1 MDEIMKKLSKFRREN
16 KLSQEKLSEKLG
28 VTRET
33 LSNWETGKVIPSS
46 KNLEAIYKLLGITLD
61 ELPNEEENEEEN
73 ANNTTKDNKSEML
86 SDELK
91 TNLKE
96 DIKEDLRSDLKE
108 DIKTDIKEDIKKD
121 IKTDLKEDLKEDLKT
136 DLQTDLEKNLKTDL
150 KTHLTDLS
158 LNLRKDLKEEQDKT
172 SKERKRTNIKKAKKI
187 ILTVLICI
195 SAIYIGCS
203 IYKFNVLTQ
212 IGKKVSKYEN
222 LDNYYCEIQT
232 YNNDFLKEKEEIWYK
247 DNKYKIEK
255 YTYNDIGQPIMK
267 IITIMNLEYN
277 FQIIY
282 TNGNTEKAK
291 KIDNKDRYEKGK
303 YMYSLFPDI
312 IKSKSKSI
320 LENTLKINLLKT
332 QRIKE
337 RNIYSLKINSI
348 KMDLDSELYMPIL
361 YTNGENNSNERQ
373 YYNIKLNCVEDKD
386 LTI

>member
-1 MDEIMKKLSKFRREN
+1 
-16 KLSQEKLSEKLG
+16 
-28 VTRET
+28 
-33 LSNWETGKVIPSS
+33 
-46 KNLEAIYKLLGITLD
+46 
-61 ELPNEEENEEEN
+61 
-73 ANNTTKDNKSEML
+73 ML

-96 DIKEDLRSDLKE
+96 NIKEDLRSDLKEDLKVDIKE

-172 SKERKRTNIKKAKKI
+172 SKERRRKNIKKAKKI

-232 YNNDFLKEKEEIWYK
+232 YNNDFLKEKKEIWYK
-247 DNKYKIEK
+247 NNKYKIEN
-255 YTYNDIGQPIMK
+255 YTYNDVGQPIMK
-267 IITIMNLEYN
+267 MTTIMNLDYN

-282 TNGNTEKAK
+282 TNGKTEKAREITDK
-291 KIDNKDRYEKGK
+291 ERYENGK
-303 YMYSLFPDI
+303 YMYTLFPEV

-320 LENTLKINLLKT
+320 LENTLKINLLKA

-337 RNIYSLKINSI
+337 RKIYSLKINSI
-348 KMDLDSELYMPIL
+348 KIDLDNELYMPIL
-361 YTNGENNSNERQ
+361 YTNGENNLNERQ
-373 YYNIKLNCVEDKD
+373 YYNIKLNCVEDND